1 MLIRGKNYGIY
12 LAWSINEKYY
22 QLLKSRI
29 FRDKEENE
37 LPDDDLINEMIA
49 RSEDELEIFKQI
61 DIDRRKKETQSRL
74 IEEAELPDWLV
85 KNDDEVVCN
94 KVSGVG
100 ITNENTCHITMNS
113 KKYLY
118 KPYYSI
124 IYISV
129 NLHPSSIYHHCIKWA
144 QRQTITLKYI
154 IYICLLIHCITH

>member
-113 KKYLY
+113 KNI
-118 KPYYSI
+118 SI
-124 IYISV
+124 
-129 NLHPSSIYHHCIKWA
+129 NL
-144 QRQTITLKYI
+144 TIA
-154 IYICLLIHCITH
+154 